1 MLDEELFRELDK
13 EIAKCIRLRRT
24 KSEYL
29 DRLHNELEN
38 KAFEYVIEPHPPY
51 ALWVEPTPSQRI
63 VRNDSPNKD
72 KLEEYMSQIQK
83 LRNGEL
89 FINPTTVIC
98 SRSDEETD
106 DFVIVDGKYVSRTML
121 TDHDFYCHYCQEYH
135 NEEFTDKFET
145 IDHTYVCERVSR
157 NNFLRCTQCGLHFQ
171 RGTGNYYGSDI
182 MCNSCYGRVAKYQI
196 RGYHHSP
203 NLIGY
208 DYDKETG
215 KNVQVPMENFKG
227 YGIELEI
234 DSAGE
239 SNVTS
244 KDVIQLLDEEV
255 YTMHD
260 GSLNNGFEIVTHPHT
275 EDALYNMNW
284 ADTFKWLL
292 KKGYRSH
299 DVSTCGLHMH
309 ISRKLFKDNEA
320 ICKMMYFYEKFRNH
334 IVKLSRRT
342 SDRVDRWAGF
352 YSMPHRLTKSYIID
366 CFNAYNCGGHSC
378 RYKCVNLTNSN
389 TIEIR
394 IMRGTL
400 KIETFLATLDFIITV
415 AKNANKISWEDIDN
429 QELWL
434 KGLKDSTVDY
444 LISRRAFIG
453 DTSQNASNTA
463 QAESNIQVTDEEIET
478 IKFRLEEIN
487 KQCV

>member
-24 KSEYL
+24 RSEWI
-29 DRLHNELEN
+29 DRLHNELES
-38 KAFEYVIEPHPPY
+38 KTFEFVLEPQTPY
-51 ALWVEPTPSQRI
+51 SLWVEPAQTQRI
-63 VRNDSPNKD
+63 VRNNSPNKD
-72 KLEEYMSQIQK
+72 RFEEYLSKIQK

-89 FINPTTVIC
+89 FIKPTTVIC
-98 SRSDEETD
+98 SRSGEETN
-106 DFVIVDGKYVSRTML
+106 DFVTVDGKYVSRTML
-121 TDHDFYCHYCQEYH
+121 TDHDFYCDYCQEYH
-135 NEEFTDKFET
+135 NDTFSDKFET
-145 IDHTYVCERVSR
+145 VNHTYICERVSR
-157 NNFLRCTQCGLHFQ
+157 NYYFRCTQCGLYERTNLRH
-171 RGTGNYYGSDI
+171 GTSYSEPMCANCYRRI
-182 MCNSCYGRVAKYQI
+182 MKYQI

-203 NLIGY
+203 DLIGY

-215 KNVQVPMENFKG
+215 KNVQVSMEDFKG

-260 GSLNNGFEIVTHPHT
+260 GSLSNGFEIVTHPHT
-275 EDALYNMNW
+275 EEALYNMNW

-292 KKGYRSH
+292 NKGYRSH

-320 ICKMMYFYEKFRNH
+320 ICKMMYFYEKFRND
-334 IVKLSRRT
+334 IIKLSRRAK
-342 SDRVDRWAGF
+342 DRVDRWAGF
-352 YSMPHRLTKSYIID
+352 YSTVPTKSYIIN
-366 CFNAYNCGGHSC
+366 CFNNYNFGGHSS
-378 RYKCVNLTNSN
+378 RYKCVNLTNNS

-415 AKNANKISWEDIDN
+415 AKNANKISWEDINN

-444 LISRRAFIG
+444 LINRKAFIG
-453 DTSQNASNTA
+453 DTSQSASNTA
-463 QAESNIQVTDEEIET
+463 QAESNIQISDEEIET